1 MAAAYKDKA
10 EARARA
16 HAAARQQTIDL
27 TSIDEA
33 ALRAAMPEAQV
44 KRVGEFAVQV
54 AAGGA
59 SFTIRIT
66 RD

>member
-1 MAAAYKDKA
+1 MTTYQEKA

-16 HAAARQQTIDL
+16 HAAARRETIDL
-27 TSIDEA
+27 TSIVEA
-33 ALRAAMPEAQV
+33 ALRAVMPEAEV
-44 KRVGEFAVQV
+44 KRQGEFAVQV

-59 SFTIRIT
+59 SFSVRVS